1 MLKTQHHSILKTHQ
15 FQTHSKSN
23 FPFNSPSFPSIKAT
37 NSLSFFPFFPTKCP
51 NTCFSSWA
59 YKISPFTHIIVT
71 LGAVSFAFVNSK
83 KITILTRCDLFGRNR
98 EKKGKGEK
106 FVQIKLKEKKGFWV
120 KKTVDWKH
128 VNLERDIFRL
138 CKN

>member
-1 MLKTQHHSILKTHQ
+1 
-15 FQTHSKSN
+15 
-23 FPFNSPSFPSIKAT
+23 
-37 NSLSFFPFFPTKCP
+37 
-51 NTCFSSWA
+51 
-59 YKISPFTHIIVT
+59 